1 MANARVHDID
11 VIRQFRAALVKFLE
25 SANSALTDSDGEITR
40 KIGWLEGEQQHF
52 WSMQVRKWNEE
63 VNRAKD
69 AVRQKRIF
77 KDSLGRQQSTVD
89 EEKHLKKC
97 QRTLEE
103 AEQKLENTRRHAKQL
118 QREHL
123 LYRGGVQRLA
133 TALSSDMPNAI
144 AMLDRVTVQLE
155 KYVSAAPTLATSEA
169 GPDTTGAF
177 GTDADG
183 SMKRAVEPED
193 DRKKSDGGD
202 EGESP
207 SSSFS
212 HVPTGEGTSPQAHTP
227 DPNQEKH

>member
-1 MANARVHDID
+1 MANARVQDID
-11 VIRQFRAALVKFLE
+11 VIRHFRAVLVKFVE

-40 KIGWLEGEQQHF
+40 KMGWLEGEQDHF
-52 WSMQVRKWNEE
+52 WTMQVRKWNEE

-97 QRTLEE
+97 QRILEE
-103 AEQKLENTRRHAKQL
+103 AEQKLANTRRHAKQL

-155 KYVSAAPTLATSEA
+155 KYVSAAPTMATSDA
-169 GPDTTGAF
+169 GPDQAGVF
-177 GTDADG
+177 GTDAAG

-193 DRKKSDGGD
+193 EVGARPASPESEPDAADSGDAGVAPTEDEPKDTNPKSD
-202 EGESP
+202 
-207 SSSFS
+207 
-212 HVPTGEGTSPQAHTP
+212 
-227 DPNQEKH
+227 